1 VIKKTRRS
9 SRDAFGEVSLV
20 GGDAVLEEA
29 RAASSKASLRR
40 GSLPKRPPSKRLW
53 SSGRRVRQRFAAAWR
68 RDA

>member
-29 RAASSKASLRR
+29 RAASSSAQ
-40 GSLPKRPPSKRLW
+40 
-53 SSGRRVRQRFAAAWR
+53 GRTAPTAFA
-68 RDA
+68 D